1 MRHSLSHAYTQKQ
14 PRVTSRPRSNKY
26 GSNTCNHG
34 RAPVKETIPVCLFAL
49 AGSVFVSRG
58 RYCCED
64 RRLCVNS
71 SEEQDMPSDK
81 FGLEVHSLNFKHKTP
96 SFSFSRGRRPSNRD
110 SFAKLLKL
118 CLVKLCFLVSTFHY
132 LNHNWFFR
140 VSYSDGRC
148 KICLFYS

>member
-1 MRHSLSHAYTQKQ
+1 MLYLQDNKRVRHSLSHAYTQKQ

-49 AGSVFVSRG
+49 AGSVFVSFG
-58 RYCCED
+58 HYCCED

-81 FGLEVHSLNFKHKTP
+81 FGLEVHGLNFKHKTL
-96 SFSFSRGRRPSNRD
+96 SVSFSRD
-110 SFAKLLKL
+110 SQPASQSGFL
-118 CLVKLCFLVSTFHY
+118 C
-132 LNHNWFFR
+132 
-140 VSYSDGRC
+140 
-148 KICLFYS
+148 